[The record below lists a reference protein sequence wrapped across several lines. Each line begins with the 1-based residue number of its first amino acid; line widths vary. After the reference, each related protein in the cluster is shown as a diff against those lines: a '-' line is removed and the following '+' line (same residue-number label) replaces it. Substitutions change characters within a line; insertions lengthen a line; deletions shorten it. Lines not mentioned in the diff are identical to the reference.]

1 MVMVLQLFKRVLYK
15 SLDCHELA
23 MNSHKALESHSPVAA
38 SCWRCVPKR
47 LVLDTWQR
55 MTH

>member
-1 MVMVLQLFKRVLYK
+1 MVTVLQLFKRVLYK
-15 SLDCHELA
+15 SLDCRELA
-23 MNSHKALESHSPVAA
+23 VNSHKALESHSPVAA
-38 SCWRCVPKR
+38 SCWRCAPKR